1 MALLEVDPNFSIH
14 TSYHNDFFL
23 LRTKVLVNGENTEI
37 RSKNDSYVGRFQGFW
52 SVRVFRPIFE
62 GFEGT
67 YEGPVLS
74 FCHSGRTI
82 STELWLFA
90 EIVSRILQQY
100 GVYHV
105 DALYYER
112 SPLFRV
118 VFTSESCLKKFILAI
133 GEVKS
138 ALEPKLRLFFAR
150 RLNSVESVRQLT
162 VGVHPELFLVS
173 PDRHRGFE
181 NYLVTAEN
189 YSTSVTRWKNSKL
202 FDFGSPGMSH
212 DSVSTLPLIQGR
224 DTLVM
229 QLVSTFFLFW
239 H

>member
-1 MALLEVDPNFSIH
+1 MARLEVDLNFSIH

-37 RSKNDSYVGRFQGFW
+37 RSKNDNYVGRFQGFW
-52 SVRVFRPIFE
+52 SMRVFRTIFE

-82 STELWLFA
+82 SAELWLFA

-118 VFTSESCLKKFILAI
+118 VFTSESCLKEFILAI

-138 ALEPKLRLFFAR
+138 ALEPKLQLFFAR
-150 RLNSVESVRQLT
+150 HLNSVESARRLT

-181 NYLVTAEN
+181 NYLVHHHQCILQREER
-189 YSTSVTRWKNSKL
+189 SLKKNHWACDFKIDKRKL
-202 FDFGSPGMSH
+202 KFRNHYRSYIVCLAD
-212 DSVSTLPLIQGR
+212 LN
-224 DTLVM
+224 
-229 QLVSTFFLFW
+229 
-239 H
+239 